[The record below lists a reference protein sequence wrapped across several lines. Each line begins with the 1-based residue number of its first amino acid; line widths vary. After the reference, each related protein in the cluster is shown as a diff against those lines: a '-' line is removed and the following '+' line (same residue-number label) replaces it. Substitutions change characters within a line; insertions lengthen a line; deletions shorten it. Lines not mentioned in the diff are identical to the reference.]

1 MPLPIRVLPI
11 LENWDCHG
19 CGICCRGAVVVL
31 NERDLERI
39 RRQGWDKDP
48 DFRGK
53 KILVRLGLFDK
64 RYRLA
69 QRNDGVCIFQDAD
82 KLCRIH
88 KKFGYEAKPHVCR
101 MAPLQLVPLENMAY
115 VTLRRYCP
123 SAAADRGCSLKEQ
136 LSELRE
142 LLKQSGEEPLPSRP
156 PTLTRGHRRPWK
168 DAEALN
174 GSLSRLIQDGR
185 FPLVRRLVHGLDLC
199 ALLNACNLRS
209 FKGQRLVEL
218 LSMLEKSAIEDSAS
232 LFNNR
237 TEPKRQAGKLFRQTI
252 LEYLRLHPD
261 FTGEYSWRERWRLI
275 SAAFR
280 FGRGTGAIPQF
291 HLPFHPASFESQE
304 RSLGPLA
311 ETVLKPF
318 NSYFETA
325 VVSWRYAMLKRSGWS
340 MVESFWDLALSYCVG
355 MWVLRL
361 ACTGREPDV
370 EDVIRVVMMLDRG
383 QTHASLTGFRHRL
396 RVRALAHNDQLS
408 RLAVWY
414 AR

>member
-1 MPLPIRVLPI
+1 MSLPIRTLPI
-11 LENWDCHG
+11 PENWDCHG
-19 CGICCRGAVVVL
+19 CGVCCRGAVVVL
-31 NERDLERI
+31 NGRDLEQI

-53 KILVRLGLFDK
+53 KILVHVGLFDK

-69 QRNDGVCIFQDAD
+69 QRNDGRCIFQDAD

-88 KKFGYEAKPHVCR
+88 KRFGYDAKPHVCR
-101 MAPLQLVPLENMAY
+101 MAPLQLVPLENIAY

-123 SAAADRGCSLKEQ
+123 SAAADRGRSLREQ
-136 LSELRE
+136 LDELGE
-142 LLKQSGEEPLPSRP
+142 LLKRSGEEPLPSRP
-156 PTLTRGHRRPWK
+156 PPLTRGHRRPWK

-174 GSLSRLIQDGR
+174 GSLSRLILDKR
-185 FPLVRRLVHGLDLC
+185 FPLVRRLVHGLQLC
-199 ALLNACNLRS
+199 VLLNACKLRQ
-209 FKGQRLVEL
+209 FKAERLAEL
-218 LSMLEKSAIEDSAS
+218 LRMLENPAIEDSAL

-237 TEPKRQAGKLFRQTI
+237 LPPARQAGKLFRQTV

-261 FTGEYSWRERWRLI
+261 FAGEYSWRERWRLI

-280 FGRGTGAIPQF
+280 FARGRGVIPQF
-291 HLPFHPASFESQE
+291 HLPFPPASFESQE
-304 RSLGPLA
+304 RSLGHLA

-340 MVESFWDLALSYCVG
+340 IVESFWDLALAYSVG

-361 ACTGREPDV
+361 ACTRREPNV

-383 QTHASLTGFRHRL
+383 QTHASLTGYRHRL
-396 RVRALAHNDQLS
+396 RVRALAHNDQLA